1 MLLDHI
7 LKWVYMKY
15 SKLGFGIVIER
26 YGYDKRHMFV
36 TMRCERSGKYKN
48 LYEYWNVMRLEQGD
62 MDVILS
68 CDETKNVWTFSMIYG
83 GT

>member
-7 LKWVYMKY
+7 LKWVYMEY

-36 TMRCERSGKYKN
+36 TMRCERSGKYNKPI
-48 LYEYWNVMRLEQGD
+48 W
-62 MDVILS
+62 ILK
-68 CDETKNVWTFSMIYG
+68 CDEIGTRKYG
-83 GT
+83 CHFKLRWNKKCLDV